1 MRSVTSPVISKNQGS
16 RTTMIRSRIDD
27 ENKLYQSLKFLKKLE
42 LDGEWVI
49 WNPQH
54 KEVFKNIEK
63 HNLK

>member
-1 MRSVTSPVISKNQGS
+1 
-16 RTTMIRSRIDD
+16 MIRSRIDD